1 MQVDRA
7 QHIIETAQRDAE
19 RRVPSVRNT
28 GTYGLVTKV
37 AQLTSECGSL
47 AAHIRVL
54 CSEIADLEARLNPPA
69 ERAGQFSRTVE
80 LDNCTAHI
88 VWEYIDGE
96 RAVVDARIVGN
107 AVQALG
113 WYGDEFTPDYVVKAM
128 DAEELQDAPEEVSYR
143 LAIGG

>member
-54 CSEIADLEARLNPPA
+54 CAEIADLQARLDPPA
-69 ERAGQFSRTVE
+69 ERAGQFAATVE
-80 LDNCTAHI
+80 CDQCTAHV
-88 VWEYIDGE
+88 VWQYEDGE
-96 RAVVDARIVGN
+96 RGIHDVRLIGN
-107 AVQALG
+107 AVLELG
-113 WYGDEFTPDYVVKAM
+113 WLSDDTTPEYVVKAM
-128 DAEELQDAPEEVSYR
+128 DAAEMAADLLES
-143 LAIGG
+143 

>member
-1 MQVDRA
+1 MDRA
-7 QHIIETAQRDAE
+7 QHIIDTARRDAE
-19 RRVPSVRNT
+19 RRVPSSTRA
-28 GTYGLVTKV
+28 GMYGLITKV
-37 AQLTSECGSL
+37 AQLESECGSL
-47 AAHIRVL
+47 SAHIRVL
-54 CSEIADLEARLNPPA
+54 CAEIAELEARLNPPA
-69 ERAGQFSRTVE
+69 EKAGQFSRTVE

-128 DAEELQDAPEEVSYR
+128 DAEELQDAPEEMSYR

>member
-1 MQVDRA
+1 MDRA
-7 QHIIETAQRDAE
+7 QHIIDMARQDAE
-19 RRVPSVRNT
+19 RRVPSHT
-28 GTYGLVTKV
+28 ASGTYGLITKN
-37 AQLTSECGSL
+37 AKLESECGSL

-54 CSEIADLEARLNPPA
+54 CSEIADLEARLNPPP

-96 RAVVDARIVGN
+96 RAVVDSRIVGN

-128 DAEELQDAPEEVSYR
+128 DAEELQDAPEEMSYR

>member
-19 RRVPSVRNT
+19 RRVPSVSNT

-69 ERAGQFSRTVE
+69 ELAGQFSTTVE
-80 LDNCTAHI
+80 CDQCTAHV
-88 VWEYIDGE
+88 VWQYEDGE
-96 RAVVDARIVGN
+96 RGIYDVRLIGN
-107 AVQALG
+107 AVLELG
-113 WYGDEFTPDYVVKAM
+113 WVAPAEVPAYVVKAM
-128 DAEELQDAPEEVSYR
+128 DAAEMAVDLLEA
-143 LAIGG
+143 